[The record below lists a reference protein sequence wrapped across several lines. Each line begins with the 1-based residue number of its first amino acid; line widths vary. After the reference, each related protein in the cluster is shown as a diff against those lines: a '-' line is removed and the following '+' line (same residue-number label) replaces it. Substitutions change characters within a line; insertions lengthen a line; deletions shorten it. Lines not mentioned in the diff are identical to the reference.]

1 MLNRNYQGL
10 HNLVS
15 SKNSDKKIKRVGRG
29 ESSGVGKTCGRGH
42 KGQKSRKS
50 GNVRI
55 GFEGGQN
62 ILSRRLPKRG
72 FKNKFKKCIQT
83 VNLFQL
89 NYHFKKNDIVD
100 SNALYRLNIIPKKNI
115 KVKLLSQ
122 GNVRIPLFVH
132 IDLASFAAINKIT
145 QAGGLVKTTS

>member
-1 MLNRNYQGL
+1 MLNRDYQGL
-10 HNLVS
+10 HNLIS

-29 ESSGVGKTCGRGH
+29 ESSGTGKTSGRGH

-62 ILSRRLPKRG
+62 ILSRRLPKKG
-72 FKNKFKKCIQT
+72 FKNKFKELIQT
-83 VNLFQL
+83 VNLFEL
-89 NYHFKKNDIVD
+89 HGHFKKNDFVD
-100 SNALYRLNIIPKKNI
+100 SKVLYHLNIIQKNNI

-122 GNVRIPLFVH
+122 GSIDIPLFIS
-132 IDLASFAAINKIT
+132 IDYASFTAINKIT
-145 QAGGLVKTTS
+145 QAGGIVNITN